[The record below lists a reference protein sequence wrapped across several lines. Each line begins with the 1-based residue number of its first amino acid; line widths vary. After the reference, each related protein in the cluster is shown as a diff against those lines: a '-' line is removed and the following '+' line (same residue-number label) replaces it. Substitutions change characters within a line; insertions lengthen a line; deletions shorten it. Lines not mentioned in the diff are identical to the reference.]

1 MKKREILKPD
11 YIFESSWEVCNKV
24 GGIYTVLAS
33 KAKVMTEEYGDS
45 HLYIGPDLGTT
56 NNLFFTEEPNAL
68 KSWQKNFHK
77 TTGLKT
83 RVGKW
88 NLPGNPSVIL
98 VNFMPLLEGKDQ
110 FYGYMWDKFQV
121 NSMNAYGDYD
131 EACAFARAAG
141 LVIEHFYN
149 FSKLHDKKVIA
160 HFHEWT
166 MGMGLLY
173 VKDKLPC
180 AKTVFTTHAT
190 TTGRSIAGNDK
201 ALYQYFDGYNGDIM
215 AAELCVEAKHSL
227 EKQAAR
233 NCHCFTT
240 VSQIT
245 AKECGQLLDKTP
257 DVITPNGF
265 EGELVPKGAA
275 FTAKRKAARNK
286 LKAIAAALT
295 GCQPADDALLVS
307 ISGRYEYRNKGID
320 LFIKSMDQLRGTK
333 KLKKEVIAFILI
345 PADTKEPRADL
356 IELLG
361 KKAAK
366 GAAALPSPFISH
378 WLNNPHNDKTL
389 GYINLLGLTNQSF
402 EKVKIIFIPSYLNGD
417 DGILNLDYY
426 DVLAGMDATIYPSYY
441 EPWGYTPHESV
452 AFGIPTFTSQW
463 AGFGAWAGEESKS
476 KGWKQGVEIIKREE
490 DNYFASA
497 KAIADKVAEISNA
510 SPDEMKEVR
519 KNALKLAEKAK
530 WNHFIQFYF
539 KAYDTALM
547 K

>member
-1 MKKREILKPD
+1 MKKRETIKPD

-33 KAKVMTEEYGDS
+33 KAKVMSEECGDS
-45 HLYIGPDLGTT
+45 HFYIGPDLGAA
-56 NNLFFTEEPNAL
+56 NDLFFTEEPASF
-68 KSWQKNFHK
+68 KSWKKDFYK
-77 TTGLKT
+77 ITGLKT
-83 RVGKW
+83 RTGKW
-88 NLPGNPSVIL
+88 NIPGSPSVVL
-98 VNFMPLLEGKDQ
+98 VNFTPLLEGKDQ
-110 FYGYMWDKFQV
+110 FYGYMWDKFKV
-121 NSMNAYGDYD
+121 DSMNAYGDYD

-141 LVIEHFYN
+141 MVIEHYHN
-149 FSKLHDKKVIA
+149 FAKLNDKKVIA

-173 VKDKLPC
+173 VKDKLPSV
-180 AKTVFTTHAT
+180 KTVFTTHAT
-190 TTGRSIAGNDK
+190 TIGRSIASNGK

-215 AAELCVEAKHSL
+215 AAELNVQAKHSL
-227 EKQAAR
+227 EKQTAH

-245 AKECGQLLDKTP
+245 AKECKQLLNKTP
-257 DVITPNGF
+257 DAITPNGF

-295 GCQPADDALLVS
+295 GSQPAADTLLLS

-320 LFIKSMDQLRGTK
+320 LFIKSMDQLRQTK
-333 KLKKEVIAFILI
+333 KLKKEAIAFILI
-345 PADTKEPRADL
+345 PADVKAPRTDL
-356 IELLG
+356 SELLS

-366 GAAALPSPFISH
+366 ETPALSAPFITH
-378 WLNNPHNDKTL
+378 WLNNPHDDKILNYIKQL
-389 GYINLLGLTNQSF
+389 GFTNQPD

-426 DVLAGMDATIYPSYY
+426 DVLTAMDATVFPSYY
-441 EPWGYTPHESV
+441 EPWGYTPHESI

-463 AGFGAWAGEESKS
+463 AGFGAWVKEEAKA

-490 DNYFASA
+490 DNYFAA
-497 KAIADKVAEISNA
+497 TKAIADKIAEISNTPA
-510 SPDEMKEVR
+510 EELKEIC
-519 KNALKLAEKAK
+519 KSTLKLSEKAK
-530 WNHFIQFYF
+530 WKHFAEFYF
-539 KAYDTALM
+539 KAYDIALT